1 MTDHSSLGAIR
12 TKDLNANNV
21 KFFYTSGSNKA
32 TMALNGEPASD
43 FTITLPS
50 SSSTL
55 ATTDDLNDIELTA
68 IDIQNA
74 TSESTPADSDI
85 IPIFSNSNSANRGM
99 TLSNL
104 KNLSGIGLP
113 SGSSNQLLIHNGSS
127 FVSTDVSGDLTN
139 SAGAFTIANDA
150 VTNDKIADNAVDL
163 NKCSFAPDTDG
174 TSQANKVM
182 VTDSSNN
189 ISSINDVGCANVEA
203 STQVQCPIFEF
214 GSGSTRWRMKM
225 NASNA
230 LVMEVSTDS
239 GSSYTTKHTF
249 ES

>member
-50 SSSTL
+50 SSATL
-55 ATTDDLNDIELTA
+55 ATTNDLDSIEASA
-68 IDIQNA
+68 IDIQNG
-74 TSESTPADSDI
+74 TTESTPADSDLI
-85 IPIFSNSNSANRGM
+85 VLFSASNSANRVM

-104 KNLSGIGLP
+104 KNLSGFGVD
-113 SGSSNQLLIHNGSS
+113 SGSSNQLLIHNGSDY
-127 FVSTDVSGDLTN
+127 VSTTVSGDLTN

-150 VTNDKIADNAVDL
+150 VTNDKILDNAVDL
-163 NKCSFAPDTDG
+163 NKCSFAPSVDG
-174 TSQANKVM
+174 TSEASKAM
-182 VTDSSNN
+182 ITDSSNN

-203 STQVQCPIFEF
+203 STQVQAPIFEF
-214 GSGSTRWRMKM
+214 GSGVTRWRMKL

-239 GSSYTTKHTF
+239 GSSYTAKHTF